1 MATLGTVIR
10 LTLVRMADVR
20 RLFACRAWLAIGV
33 PLLSATACAP
43 TSTMSPAPSD
53 LVAVLRC
60 QDVIASQVA
69 PPSESSIILESVAL
83 PTGRALQAN
92 PDSSPHATLF
102 AKDGLFI
109 RRGASFD
116 LVVPQTWRG
125 RLAVGWGS
133 YTKPTTH
140 LRVPGCRPTQRMPSS
155 SRWDLSDDWL
165 VYPGGYSVSQ
175 AACVS
180 LVVRAG
186 HAERTVRIGV
196 GAPRPGQ
203 SPPPSPA

>member
-1 MATLGTVIR
+1 
-10 LTLVRMADVR
+10 MADAR
-20 RLFACRAWLAIGV
+20 RLFVWQTWLAITIWVLTTTSCG
-33 PLLSATACAP
+33 P
-43 TSTMSPAPSD
+43 TSAVSPAPSD

-92 PDSSPHATLF
+92 RSSDPNAKLF

-109 RRGASFD
+109 RRGALFD

-125 RLAVGWGS
+125 RLGIGWGNYS
-133 YTKPTTH
+133 KPATQ

-155 SRWDLSDDWL
+155 SRWALTDEWL

-180 LVVRAG
+180 VVVRVGKVEQPVA
-186 HAERTVRIGV
+186 IGV
-196 GAPRPGQ
+196 GASCPGQ
-203 SPPPSPA
+203 SPPPPPA